1 MAVPGHIRNP
11 RPFKPVSPR
20 RRLHPD
26 TAGDLFS
33 GGEFE
38 VFVRFGVQLRHA
50 VVVLLLIFAAVYI
63 SAIKAGDA
71 GGAGV
76 IAGAG
81 TALIGIGQWR
91 SK

>member
-1 MAVPGHIRNP
+1 VKALIQFFLDNNV
-11 RPFKPVSPR
+11 V
-20 RRLHPD
+20 
-26 TAGDLFS
+26 
-33 GGEFE
+33 
-38 VFVRFGVQLRHA
+38 VHA
-50 VVVLLLIFAAVYI
+50 VGVLLLIFAAVYI

>member
-1 MAVPGHIRNP
+1 MDMA
-11 RPFKPVSPR
+11 
-20 RRLHPD
+20 
-26 TAGDLFS
+26 FS
-33 GGEFE
+33 NI
-38 VFVRFGVQLRHA
+38 VLLCA
-50 VVVLLLIFAAVYI
+50 IVLLLIFAAVYI